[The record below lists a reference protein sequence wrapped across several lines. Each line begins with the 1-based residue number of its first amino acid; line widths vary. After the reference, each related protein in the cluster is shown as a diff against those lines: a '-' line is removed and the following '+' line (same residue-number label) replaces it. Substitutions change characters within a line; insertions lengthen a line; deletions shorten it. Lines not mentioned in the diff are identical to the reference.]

1 MNNKN
6 KSSNEINISI
16 GGNANNST
24 IVGSGG
30 DVNIQS
36 TSSMNN
42 SAVTEAFINIYKQIE
57 SRSID
62 PNVDKQEITQTIQ
75 KIEDEVNKSED
86 ANTSKLQRWLQNLE
100 EMAPDIFSVVIAT
113 LSSPQLGITTV
124 IQKIIEKTKK
134 MQGNN

>member
-1 MNNKN
+1 
-6 KSSNEINISI
+6 
-16 GGNANNST
+16 
-24 IVGSGG
+24 
-30 DVNIQS
+30 
-36 TSSMNN
+36 MNN